1 MASLTF
7 ELEQFSKGY
16 FLAWNVTTQCWN
28 KVEVTLKV
36 GNTEYLHAS
45 KTNRSTGLQVITQS
59 SRDHNSGETPILTIN
74 VPESAQL
81 KQSTTSGAITDL
93 RARKVGYV
101 YDFCIEDQDD
111 EDYNDVYINI
121 VGWAKKG

>member
-16 FLAWNVTTQCWN
+16 FLAWIVTTQCWN

-45 KTNRSTGLQVITQS
+45 KTNRSTGLQGSPRVPGTTTAVRLRFSQS
-59 SRDHNSGETPILTIN
+59 MCLSPRS
-74 VPESAQL
+74 
-81 KQSTTSGAITDL
+81 
-93 RARKVGYV
+93 
-101 YDFCIEDQDD
+101 
-111 EDYNDVYINI
+111 
-121 VGWAKKG
+121 

>member
-16 FLAWNVTTQCWN
+16 FLAWIVTTQCWN

-74 VPESAQL
+74 VLLACTRPL
-81 KQSTTSGAITDL
+81 ITELSDKL
-93 RARKVGYV
+93 RHISHYSEGYS
-101 YDFCIEDQDD
+101 
-111 EDYNDVYINI
+111 
-121 VGWAKKG
+121 

>member
-16 FLAWNVTTQCWN
+16 FLAWIVTTQCWN

-59 SRDHNSGETPILTIN
+59 SRDHDSSETPILTIS

-81 KQSTTSGAITDL
+81 KQSTTSGAI
-93 RARKVGYV
+93 
-101 YDFCIEDQDD
+101 
-111 EDYNDVYINI
+111 NDSGHVRSAMSTTSASRIRMTKTITMYT
-121 VGWAKKG
+121 